1 MRGTGLAL
9 ATVLA
14 WTIVRIGGSS
24 EPGPVT
30 LGESFVLR
38 IGQSAR
44 IEAEALHV
52 GFEDVPADSR
62 CPKGEQCVWEGDA
75 TVRVW
80 LRKATEPKE
89 TLELHTSSKADRAVS
104 ALGYEVLLLRV
115 DPYPVSG
122 RTIARGDYAAT
133 LELTRGSSV
142 APDR

>member
-1 MRGTGLAL
+1 MRCAGLAL

-14 WTIVRIGGSS
+14 WSLGRVGGSS
-24 EPGPVT
+24 EPGRVS

-44 IEAEALHV
+44 IETEALHI

-62 CPKGEQCVWEGDA
+62 CPKGEQCVREGDA

-80 LRKATEPKE
+80 LRTSSEAKE
-89 TLELHTSSKADRAVS
+89 TLELRTSSQADRAVS
-104 ALGYEVLLLRV
+104 ALGYEVRLVRV

-133 LELTRGSSV
+133 LELTRGSSA